1 MSDGPFKMKY
11 TNGKKADASAFKFGN
26 TGVMSAMSGV
36 RGNMKN
42 IGVNAPPNENIQDKI
57 NRKVDEKVDEQVD
70 EVVNQKTNEGL
81 A

>member
-26 TGVMSAMSGV
+26 TGVMSAMSG
-36 RGNMKN
+36 NMKN
-42 IGVNAPPNENIQDKI
+42 RDFSAPQNENIQDKI